1 MPKPE
6 AKRHPKTILHPFS
19 SSVLRGGIGFAP
31 KAALG
36 ADASGLMAD
45 RPPSAEAGVGA
56 RGSAIELLGFTR
68 KNG

>member
-1 MPKPE
+1 MVPGRKTKKNPKPE

-45 RPPSAEAGVGA
+45 RPPSAEAGVG
-56 RGSAIELLGFTR
+56 LGIR
-68 KNG
+68 H